1 MREFFIEQ
9 IFSGFVV
16 TAFPF
21 AFIVLAFALTA
32 CGGGGNSAS
41 EESFVSGDG
50 STTFIKIADRK
61 IAPAITGMT
70 LSGENYTYQK
80 DKVAVVNVW
89 ASWCSPCRAEA
100 PTLVALANK
109 YTDVAFIGILTRDN
123 PANAEAFERR
133 FKIPY
138 PTVIDDSILLGFKG
152 SLPANAIPTTVILDK
167 SGYVA
172 ARISGVVT
180 VASLSK
186 LIEKVSAE

>member
-1 MREFFIEQ
+1 MKRIA
-9 IFSGFVV
+9 
-16 TAFPF
+16 AFML
-21 AFIVLAFALTA
+21 LAFALTA
-32 CGGGGNSAS
+32 CGGGGSSTS

-50 STTFIKIADRK
+50 STTFIKMSDRK

-70 LSGENYTYQK
+70 LSGENYTYNK
-80 DKVAVVNVW
+80 DRVAVVNVW

-133 FKIPY
+133 FNIPY

-167 SGYVA
+167 SGLVA

-180 VASLSK
+180 VASLSE

>member
-1 MREFFIEQ
+1 MKKLL
-9 IFSGFVV
+9 
-16 TAFPF
+16 
-21 AFIVLAFALTA
+21 AFIVLALALTA
-32 CGGGGNSAS
+32 CGGGGSTTS

-50 STTFIKIADRK
+50 STTYIKASDRK

-70 LSGENYTYQK
+70 LKGVNYTYEK
-80 DKVAVVNVW
+80 DRVAVVNVW

-100 PTLVALANK
+100 PTLVALASQ
-109 YTDVAFIGILTRDN
+109 YPQVAFIGILTRDN

-138 PTVIDDSILLGFKG
+138 PTLIDDSILLGFKG

-167 SGYVA
+167 TGRVA

-180 VASLSK
+180 VASLTE

>member
-1 MREFFIEQ
+1 MKKLL
-9 IFSGFVV
+9 
-16 TAFPF
+16 
-21 AFIVLAFALTA
+21 AFIVLALALTA
-32 CGGGGNSAS
+32 CGGGGSSTS

-50 STTFIKIADRK
+50 STTYIKISDRK
-61 IAPAITGMT
+61 IAPAITGLT
-70 LSGENYTYQK
+70 LKGENYTYEK
-80 DKVAVVNVW
+80 DRVAVVNVW

-109 YTDVAFIGILTRDN
+109 YKDVAFIGILTRDN

-138 PTVIDDSILLGFKG
+138 PTLIDDSILLGFKG
-152 SLPANAIPTTVILDK
+152 SLPANAIPTTVILDD
-167 SGYVA
+167 SGRVA

>member
-1 MREFFIEQ
+1 MKR
-9 IFSGFVV
+9 FV
-16 TAFPF
+16 

-32 CGGGGNSAS
+32 CSGGGTSAS

-50 STTFIKIADRK
+50 STTFIKDSDRK

-70 LSGENYTYQK
+70 LSGKNYTYQK
-80 DKVAVVNVW
+80 DRVAVVNVW

-109 YTDVAFIGILTRDN
+109 YKDIAFIGILTRDN

>member
-1 MREFFIEQ
+1 MKKLL
-9 IFSGFVV
+9 
-16 TAFPF
+16 

-32 CGGGGNSAS
+32 CGGGGSSTS

-50 STTFIKIADRK
+50 STTYIKISDRK
-61 IAPAITGMT
+61 IAPAITGLT
-70 LSGENYTYQK
+70 LKGEIYTYEK
-80 DKVAVVNVW
+80 DRVAVVNVW

-138 PTVIDDSILLGFKG
+138 PTLIDDSILLGFKG
-152 SLPANAIPTTVILDK
+152 SLPANAIPTTVILDD
-167 SGYVA
+167 SGRVA

>member
-1 MREFFIEQ
+1 MKKI
-9 IFSGFVV
+9 
-16 TAFPF
+16 A
-21 AFIVLAFALTA
+21 AFIVLAFVLTA
-32 CGGGGNSAS
+32 CGGGGSSTS

-50 STTFIKIADRK
+50 STTFIKISDRK
-61 IAPAITGMT
+61 IAPAITGLT
-70 LSGENYTYQK
+70 LKGDNYTYQK
-80 DKVAVVNVW
+80 DRVAVVNVW

-138 PTVIDDSILLGFKG
+138 PTVIDDSILIGFKG
-152 SLPANAIPTTVILDK
+152 SLPANAIPSTVVLDK
-167 SGYVA
+167 SGRVA
-172 ARISGVVT
+172 ARISGAVT
-180 VASLSK
+180 VASLSE

>member
-1 MREFFIEQ
+1 MKKI
-9 IFSGFVV
+9 V
-16 TAFPF
+16 

-50 STTFIKIADRK
+50 STTFIKISDRK

-133 FKIPY
+133 FNIPY

-167 SGYVA
+167 SGLVA

-186 LIEKVSAE
+186 LIEKVSSE